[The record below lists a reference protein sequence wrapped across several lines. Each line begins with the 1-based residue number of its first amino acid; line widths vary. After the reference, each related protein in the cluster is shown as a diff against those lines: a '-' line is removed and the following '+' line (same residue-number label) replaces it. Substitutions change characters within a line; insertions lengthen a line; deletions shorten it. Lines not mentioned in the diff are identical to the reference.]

1 MEPSAYA
8 MCQAEARKAAAT
20 EMLRET
26 GAPAAS
32 YEGPLPTPEEMC
44 ATLNQYVIGQDHAKK
59 VLSVA
64 VYNHYMRLRQNSI
77 TLEDKSLDDV
87 EIEKSNILARPAPP
101 VPARRCWQR
110 LWRRC

>member
-44 ATLNQYVIGQDHAKK
+44 ATLNQYVIGQDHAKECAFRSRVQSLHAPGAK
-59 VLSVA
+59 
-64 VYNHYMRLRQNSI
+64 NSI
-77 TLEDKSLDDV
+77 TLEDKSLTM
-87 EIEKSNILARPAPP
+87 
-101 VPARRCWQR
+101 
-110 LWRRC
+110 